1 MRYFKKFDS
10 FINEAAFKSDHDFNI
25 VDMLAPLFRG
35 VNGLFN
41 KAKLYSI
48 QNDLDNYLEKK
59 YNEYENKKGNTEKTD
74 NDVKITSNK
83 LSVAD
88 ELYVNGKKPSSSS
101 SSSSLDEKPV
111 KSEEPLLHT
120 PVPEPESELEQ
131 EPVEPIKQEPTQPK
145 DVPVKEQEPVVPQN
159 PIDINKRSQYVT
171 SKEMAMCE
179 EILKNAYD
187 ENDIE
192 GIKSSIKDN
201 MAEMKNHQSQLANLN
216 DDMKSMVSSKRRAEQ
231 KMLKYKRNSVE
242 YQKIKNTELEN
253 CNTEIKSI
261 QDRIDAETEKY
272 ENAKWWVEQFQN
284 NLVHFE
290 NKMKTNES
298 SEIKPANWTEKDISE
313 LRKTINPYQIDE
325 FFIRAEII
333 TANTKS
339 DSLKGAW
346 QLMVTKTAKK
356 WYWAFGDIKTL
367 KNPSSN
373 YTKDDKNLSLTSMTI
388 ENVYKESKRVIY
400 PFTDLKSYKEDY
412 YILKN
417 INSMTLLKKILGEN
431 DTYVFFILGNII
443 VDKKTN
449 NMVVEYLFD
458 KTKHKEMI
466 LNINDTKYKFVNQD
480 EYPIL
485 VENNGYI
492 TNNTPPILLKNTDIQ
507 TLSTNDFKKLLSD
520 SGIMKFD
527 DVKLSKEYIDKIKTT
542 YIDGKK

>member
-59 YNEYENKKGNTEKTD
+59 YNEYENKKGDTEKTD

-88 ELYVNGKKPSSSS
+88 ELYVNGKTSN
-101 SSSSLDEKPV
+101 DEKESDSTEKQIPQ
-111 KSEEPLLHT
+111 LHT
-120 PVPEPESELEQ
+120 PVPEPKSETEQ
-131 EPVEPIKQEPTQPK
+131 EPINNINNNEEPIT
-145 DVPVKEQEPVVPQN
+145 PQN
-159 PIDINKRSQYVT
+159 PIVVNKRSQYVT
-171 SKEMAMCE
+171 SREMEECE
-179 EILKNAYD
+179 EILKVSYL
-187 ENDIE
+187 ENDID
-192 GIKSSIKDN
+192 GVRKSIRSN
-201 MAEMKNHQSQLANLN
+201 TEEMREFENEIRDLS
-216 DDMKSMVSSKRRAEQ
+216 DVMKSLKDARSKA
-231 KMLKYKRNSVE
+231 LKDLSKHKPNSVDYE
-242 YQKIKNTELEN
+242 RIKNTVLDN
-253 CNTEIKSI
+253 CNKDIKKT
-261 QDRIDAETEKY
+261 QEKLDKATDGY
-272 ENAKWWVEQFQN
+272 ENSKWWVEQFQN

-333 TANTKS
+333 TANSKS

-346 QLMVTKTAKK
+346 QLMVAKTAKK
-356 WYWAFGDIKTL
+356 WYWAYGDIKTL

-400 PFTDLKSYKEDY
+400 PFNDLKSYKEDY

>member
-59 YNEYENKKGNTEKTD
+59 YNEYENKKGKTD
-74 NDVKITSNK
+74 NNNNNNGNVKITSNK
-83 LSVAD
+83 LSDED
-88 ELYVNGKKPSSSS
+88 ELYVNGKKPSS
-101 SSSSLDEKPV
+101 LDEKPI
-111 KSEEPLLHT
+111 KSDEEPLLHT
-120 PVPEPESELEQ
+120 PVQEPESELKQ
-131 EPVEPIKQEPTQPK
+131 EPVTEPIKQEPTTPK
-145 DVPVKEQEPVVPQN
+145 DEPVKEQEPVVPQN

-201 MAEMKNHQSQLANLN
+201 MAEMKNHQSQLTNLN

-431 DTYVFFILGNII
+431 DTYVFFMLGNII

-466 LNINDTKYKFVNQD
+466 LNINDTKYKFVNLD

-492 TNNTPPILLKNTDIQ
+492 TNNTAPILLKNTDIQ